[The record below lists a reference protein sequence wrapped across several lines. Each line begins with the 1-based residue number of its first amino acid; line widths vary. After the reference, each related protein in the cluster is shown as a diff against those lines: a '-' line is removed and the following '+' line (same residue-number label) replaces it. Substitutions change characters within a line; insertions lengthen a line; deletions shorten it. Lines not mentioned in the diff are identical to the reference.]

1 VSRFAVTN
9 TRVFTGADVADA
21 SVVVVEDG
29 TIASVGHEVPE
40 GVEEID
46 GGGATLLPGLIDAHT
61 HTEEDGLRTALR
73 FGVTTELD
81 MMSVPDVMD
90 PVRRKARTEFDM
102 ADVRTASWGLAHPD
116 GHPHQ
121 LRRGLDDPVW
131 PTATVPGQA
140 PAFVEGRLSEGADYI
155 KIMVE
160 DGATFGT
167 SLPVVP
173 PEVVASAVEAAHER
187 GVMALVHTLSAA
199 ATRVAVEAGA
209 DGVTH
214 LHHDEVISD
223 DLIIRMR
230 EQGMFVITTL
240 AVTASGASAGAGPRL
255 AADLRVA
262 SRLDPA
268 WRDNLGREFG
278 WNAHLPNAL
287 RSVGLLHAAGVELL
301 AGTDAAHLGAP
312 GLAHGASLHDEL
324 RLLEAGGLS
333 PVAALTSATRRTAD
347 RFGLTDRGRIE
358 PGAAADLVLVDGDP
372 TARLSS
378 TLNIRA
384 VWRRGQRLAPA
395 TVTGEH
401 DVSP

>member
-1 VSRFAVTN
+1 M
-9 TRVFTGADVADA
+9 
-21 SVVVVEDG
+21 
-29 TIASVGHEVPE
+29 
-40 GVEEID
+40 
-46 GGGATLLPGLIDAHT
+46 
-61 HTEEDGLRTALR
+61 RTALR

-81 MMSVPDVMD
+81 MMSVPDAMA
-90 PVRRKARTEFDM
+90 PIRKKAQTEFDL

-131 PTATVPGQA
+131 PTAIVPSEA

-160 DGATFGT
+160 DGTAFST

-173 PEVVASAVEAAHER
+173 PEVVAAAVEAAHER
-187 GVMALVHTLSAA
+187 GVMALVHTLSAT

-209 DGVTH
+209 DGVTR
-214 LHHDEVISD
+214 LHYDEVISE

-230 EQGMFVITTL
+230 EQGMFVITTRPSP
-240 AVTASGASAGAGPRL
+240 SGASDGIGPRL
-255 AADLRVA
+255 GADLRVA
-262 SRLDPA
+262 SRLNAA
-268 WRDNLGREFG
+268 WRDNLGREFA

-287 RSVGLLHAAGVELL
+287 RSVGLLHAAGVEVL

-324 RLLEAGGLS
+324 RLLEAGGPS
-333 PVAALTSATRRTAD
+333 PLEALTAATRRTAD

-358 PGAAADLVLVDGDP
+358 PGATADPVLVDGDP
-372 TARLSS
+372 TSRLSS
-378 TLNIRA
+378 TLNTRA
-384 VWRRGQRLAPA
+384 VWCRGHRLAPSG
-395 TVTGEH
+395 VTGERDSWAGPH
-401 DVSP
+401 GDTVAGCP

>member
-1 VSRFAVTN
+1 MSRFAVTN
-9 TRVFTGADVADA
+9 TRVFTGTHVSDA

-29 TIASVGHEVPE
+29 TITTVGHEVPE

-46 GGGATLLPGLIDAHT
+46 GGGGTLLPGLIDAHT
-61 HTEEDGLRTALR
+61 HTDEDGLRTALR

-90 PVRRKARTEFDM
+90 PIRKKARSEFDL
-102 ADVRTASWGLAHPD
+102 ADVRTASWGLAHPE

-121 LRRGLDDPVW
+121 LRRGLGDPVW
-131 PTATVPGQA
+131 PTATVPGEA
-140 PAFVEGRLSEGADYI
+140 AAFVAGRLSEGADYI

-160 DGATFGT
+160 DGDTFGM

-173 PEVVASAVEAAHER
+173 PEVVTAVVEAAHER
-187 GVMALVHTLSAA
+187 GVMALVHAFSAA
-199 ATRVAVEAGA
+199 ATRAAVEAGA

-214 LHHDEVISD
+214 LHFDEVTSD
-223 DLIIRMR
+223 DLISRMR
-230 EQGMFVITTL
+230 DQGMFVITTL
-240 AVTASGASAGAGPRL
+240 GVTASGASDGAGPRL

-268 WRDNLGREFG
+268 WRENLGHQLA
-278 WNAHLPNAL
+278 WNGVRLSNAL
-287 RSVGLLHAAGVELL
+287 RSVGLLHAAGVEVL
-301 AGTDAAHLGAP
+301 AGTDAPHLGVP

-333 PVAALTSATRRTAD
+333 PVEALSAATRRTAD

-372 TARLSS
+372 TTQLSA
-378 TLNIRA
+378 TLNTRA
-384 VWRRGQRLAPA
+384 VWRRGHRLAPA
-395 TVTGEH
+395 GVRAASGG
-401 DVSP
+401 

>member
-1 VSRFAVTN
+1 MSRFAVTN
-9 TRVFTGADVADA
+9 TRVFTGTHVADA
-21 SVVVVEDG
+21 SVVVVEDEK
-29 TIASVGHEVPE
+29 IASVGHEVPE

-46 GGGATLLPGLIDAHT
+46 GGGGTLLPGLIDAHT
-61 HTEEDGLRTALR
+61 HTDEDGLRTALR

-90 PVRRKARTEFDM
+90 PVRKKARSEFDL

-121 LRRGLDDPVW
+121 LRRGLGDPVW
-131 PTATVPGQA
+131 PTATVPGEA
-140 PAFVEGRLSEGADYI
+140 AAFVAGRLSEGADYI

-160 DGATFGT
+160 DGDTFGM

-173 PEVVASAVEAAHER
+173 PEVVAAVVEAAHER
-187 GVMALVHTLSAA
+187 GVMALVHAFSAA
-199 ATRVAVEAGA
+199 ATRAAVEAGA

-214 LHHDEVISD
+214 LHFDEVTSD
-223 DLIIRMR
+223 DLIGRMR
-230 EQGMFVITTL
+230 DQGMFVITTL
-240 AVTASGASAGAGPRL
+240 GVTASGASDGAGPRL

-268 WRDNLGREFG
+268 WRENLGRQLA
-278 WNAHLPNAL
+278 WNNVHLSNAL
-287 RSVGLLHAAGVELL
+287 RSVGLLHAAGVEVL
-301 AGTDAAHLGAP
+301 AGTDAPHLGVP

-333 PVAALTSATRRTAD
+333 PVEALSAATRRTAD

-372 TARLSS
+372 TTQLSS
-378 TLNIRA
+378 TLNTRA
-384 VWRRGQRLAPA
+384 VWRRGHRLAPA
-395 TVTGEH
+395 GVRAASG
-401 DVSP
+401 D

>member
-1 VSRFAVTN
+1 MSRFAVTN
-9 TRVFTGADVADA
+9 TRVFTGTHVADA

-29 TIASVGHEVPE
+29 TIVAVGHEVPE

-46 GGGATLLPGLIDAHT
+46 GGGGTLLPGLIDAHT
-61 HTEEDGLRTALR
+61 HTDEDGLRTALR

-81 MMSVPDVMD
+81 MMSVPHVMD
-90 PVRRKARTEFDM
+90 PVRKKARTEFDL

-131 PTATVPGQA
+131 PTATVPSEA

-160 DGATFGT
+160 DGAAFGT

-173 PEVVASAVEAAHER
+173 FEVVAATVEAAHQR
-187 GVMALVHTLSAA
+187 GKMALVHALSAT
-199 ATRVAVEAGA
+199 ATLAAVEAGA

-214 LHHDEVISD
+214 LHYDEVITG

-255 AADLRVA
+255 GADLRVA
-262 SRLDPA
+262 SRLDA
-268 WRDNLGREFG
+268 TWRENLGRELA
-278 WNAHLPNAL
+278 WNANLSNAL
-287 RSVGLLHAAGVELL
+287 RSVGLLHAAGVEVL
-301 AGTDAAHLGAP
+301 AGTDAAHPFGT
-312 GLAHGASLHDEL
+312 GIAHGASLHDEL

-333 PVAALTSATRRTAD
+333 PVEALTAATRRTAD
-347 RFGLTDRGRIE
+347 RFGLIDRGRIE
-358 PGAAADLVLVDGDP
+358 PGASADLVLVDGDP
-372 TARLSS
+372 TTQLSS
-378 TLNIRA
+378 TLNTRA
-384 VWRRGQRLAPA
+384 VWRRGHRLELSGMDSRA
-395 TVTGEH
+395 
-401 DVSP
+401 